1 MADSGA
7 SSPGSS
13 PVELRHCVDELLR
26 FTLQSHVAGTLN
38 LAFDLGLSVEF
49 CSALLRDDPCG
60 HSPVS
65 PSPSSGVPAYPLYKR
80 LASALEE
87 ALSSGVSFP
96 RHESL
101 AWFNQE
107 DDIHNKKVLDQL
119 ISSKGAELLNILKS
133 IKFELHVQEPYFT
146 QLKDGLKTIEGRCAH
161 GNYKRIVSG
170 DLILF
175 NKCLVLEVQD
185 VHWYASFFEMLGA
198 ECLSEVLP
206 GVNSVAEGVQ
216 FYRKFYTEE
225 KEKSNGVLAIGVS
238 RSIDQ
243 PYISLA
249 RIISGLTS
257 KGVQKLLGL
266 VHTAGTVP
274 ESLPPPRSAL
284 LSAFQLPYNPNVKG
298 STLTD
303 GARALAKHVN
313 RSSDKYWGNFKG
325 SGENLGLLLVL
336 YCCLIDLFHSSYNDI
351 FLANSDSCKNELAKD
366 VISRLV
372 ATCQWQNLHAGPP
385 HGVVF
390 EIRDVSGY
398 GARWSEDGLKF
409 IGFLEPYVK
418 DGHVKGWKH

>member
-1 MADSGA
+1 MASSGA

-13 PVELRHCVDELLR
+13 PVELRHCIAELLR
-26 FTLQSHVAGTLN
+26 FTLQSRVDGTLN

-49 CSALLRDDPCG
+49 CSALLRDDPP
-60 HSPVS
+60 HDHHPSSS
-65 PSPSSGVPAYPLYKR
+65 PSPSSESCQGVPAYPLYKR

-87 ALSSGVSFP
+87 AISSGVSFP
-96 RHESL
+96 RHESP

-107 DDIHNKKVLDQL
+107 DDIHDKEVLDQL
-119 ISSKGAELLNILKS
+119 ISCKGAELLNILKS
-133 IKFELHVQEPYFT
+133 IKFELHAQEPYFT
-146 QLKDGLKTIEGRCAH
+146 QLRDGLKTIEGRCAH
-161 GNYKRIVSG
+161 GNYKRIVSA

-198 ECLSEVLP
+198 ESLSKVLP
-206 GVNSVAEGVQ
+206 GVNSVDEGVQ
-216 FYRKFYTEE
+216 VYRKFYTEE

-238 RSIDQ
+238 RLVDQ

-266 VHTAGTVP
+266 VHIAGTVP

-313 RSSDKYWGNFKG
+313 RSSDKYWGNFIG
-325 SGENLGLLLVL
+325 S
-336 YCCLIDLFHSSYNDI
+336 DL
-351 FLANSDSCKNELAKD
+351 CKNNLAKD

-372 ATCQWQNLHAGPP
+372 ATCQWQNLHAVPP

-398 GARWSEDGLKF
+398 GARWSEDGAKF

-418 DGHVKGWKH
+418 DGHMKGWKH

>member
-7 SSPGSS
+7 SPPASPPASG
-13 PVELRHCVDELLR
+13 PVELRRCIDELLR
-26 FTLQSHVAGTLN
+26 FTLQSHVDGTLD
-38 LAFDLGLSVEF
+38 LAFDLGLSAEF
-49 CSALLRDDPCG
+49 CSALLREDP
-60 HSPVS
+60 HDLSSSS
-65 PSPSSGVPAYPLYKR
+65 PSPSSEIFQGVPAYPLYKR

-87 ALSSGVSFP
+87 AISSAVSFP
-96 RHESL
+96 RRKL
-101 AWFNQE
+101 QAWFNQE
-107 DDIHNKKVLDQL
+107 DDVHDKELLDEL
-119 ISSKGAELLNILKS
+119 ISCKGAELLNILKS

-161 GNYKRIVSG
+161 GNYKCIVSG

-185 VHWYASFFEMLGA
+185 VHWYASFYEMLNA
-198 ECLSEVLP
+198 ESLSEVLP
-206 GVNSVAEGVQ
+206 GVNSVDEGVQ
-216 FYRKFYTEE
+216 VYRKFYPEE

-243 PYISLA
+243 PYISL
-249 RIISGLTS
+249 GLTS

-274 ESLPPPRSAL
+274 ESHPPPRSAL

-313 RSSDKYWGNFKG
+313 RSSDQYWGSFKG
-325 SGENLGLLLVL
+325 
-336 YCCLIDLFHSSYNDI
+336 
-351 FLANSDSCKNELAKD
+351 SDSCKNNVAKD
-366 VISRLV
+366 VISHLV
-372 ATCQWQNLHAGPP
+372 ATCQWQNVHAVPP

-398 GARWSEDGLKF
+398 GARWSEDGAKF

-418 DGHVKGWKH
+418 DGHMKGWKH